1 MPVVRTGPVRVSG
14 YAIKLRRVVNAS
26 LRPLYKEK
34 KVDSKEVNAKISEIN
49 AAIYEVLINKFE
61 VPKEAI
67 VNITLE
73 YDISNGEFVVKD
85 IKIEVY
91 DLNEI
96 LTKNTTAEVKKL
108 LLKKKEMENK

>member
-26 LRPLYKEK
+26 LRPLYREK
-34 KVDSKEVNAKISEIN
+34 KISSKEVNTKISEIN
-49 AAIYEVLINKFE
+49 TAIYEVLINKFE

-67 VNITLE
+67 VNIILE
-73 YDISNGEFVVKD
+73 YNTGGGEFRVKD

-96 LTKNTTAEVKKL
+96 LTKNTTSEVKKL
-108 LLKKKEMENK
+108 LLKKKGIANG

>member
-1 MPVVRTGPVRVSG
+1 LSVVRTGPVRVSG
-14 YAIKLRRVVNAS
+14 YAIKLRKVVNAS

-34 KVDSKEVNAKISEIN
+34 KIDSKEVNAKISEIN

-67 VNITLE
+67 VNITLK
-73 YDISNGEFVVKD
+73 YDVEGGEFRIED

-96 LTKNTTAEVKKL
+96 LTKNTTSEVKKL
-108 LLKKKEMENK
+108 LLKKKEIENE

>member
-1 MPVVRTGPVRVSG
+1 MSVVRTGPVRVSG

-34 KVDSKEVNAKISEIN
+34 KIDSKEVNAKISEIN

-73 YDISNGEFVVKD
+73 YDVEGEEFRIKD

-96 LTKNTTAEVKKL
+96 LTKNTTSEVKKL
-108 LLKKKEMENK
+108 LLKKKEIENE